1 MGPLHQPT
9 AVGQPQG
16 VTCLCAKTLGV
27 WTGNGQEAC
36 SHPVAHQM
44 PWGTASPGWG
54 QRPPCLTLHLCLT
67 TTLPM
72 TMPRPTSRRGAAAT
86 TEWEQGWEGEVGLGL
101 KGVGSWQLRTAISDT
116 DSHLTWNKK
125 SSRQLRQRNGVL
137 SPAAAREW
145 MHASQ
150 EPRKNPG
157 RQAHGGRKTPQ
168 MASDFIE

>member
-1 MGPLHQPT
+1 MCHVPAGDKFSQAPPCPMGPRHQPT

-72 TMPRPTSRRGAAAT
+72 TMPRPTSRRGEAAT

-116 DSHLTWNKK
+116 DSHLTRNKN
-125 SSRQLRQRNGVL
+125 SSRQLRAEKRGPLPSSCQGVDACI
-137 SPAAAREW
+137 SGA
-145 MHASQ
+145 
-150 EPRKNPG
+150 
-157 RQAHGGRKTPQ
+157 
-168 MASDFIE
+168 